1 MIVAWLDHH
10 IRPGTAVMSD
20 TKIKAAKPRSGGHI
34 LIDQL
39 AIHGVDTAFG
49 VPGESY
55 LEALD
60 GLYGHKIRF
69 ITCRQ
74 EGGAAMMA
82 DAYGKLTGRPGICFV
97 TRGPGATN
105 ASAGVHVAFQ
115 DSSPMILLVGQVGR
129 DMAEREAFQE
139 IDYRRMFG
147 QMAKWVAEIDDA
159 RRIPEYLSRA
169 FYTATAGRPGPVVLA
184 LPEDMLTDVV
194 ETADPGS
201 YHRVAIQPGAADMA
215 KLGALLAQA
224 ERPLAI
230 VGGGGWS
237 EQARGDFEAFCSTHN
252 VPVAASFR
260 CQDYIDNA
268 HPNYVGHAGV
278 GINPKLG
285 AYIKESDLL
294 LVVGA
299 RLGEMTTQGY
309 TLIDIPRPKQTL
321 VHVYPDPNEIGRTYQ
336 PDLAIVASSDA
347 FAAAAKTL
355 PATGAKRG
363 GRVEAGHA
371 ELLAYS
377 KPLASPGA
385 VQMSEV
391 VAWLRKRLPADA
403 IVTNGAG
410 NYATWVHR
418 FWSYGKFRTQLA
430 PTSGSMGYGVPA
442 AVAAKAV
449 HPKRTVVAFAG
460 DGCFMMTGQE
470 FMTAVQHELPIIV
483 IISNNSM
490 YGTIRMQ
497 QEREHPGRISGTE
510 LKNPDFAALA
520 RACGGYGAKVAR
532 TQDFAAAFD
541 EAVASGKP
549 SIIELVID
557 PEALSPSMTLSAFR
571 AQGLSKR

>member
-1 MIVAWLDHH
+1 
-10 IRPGTAVMSD
+10 MSD
-20 TKIKAAKPRSGGHI
+20 TKPKAVKPRSGGHI
-34 LIDQL
+34 LVDQL
-39 AIHGVDTAFG
+39 ALHGVDTAFG

-60 GLYGHKIRF
+60 GLFDHKIRF

-115 DSSPMILLVGQVGR
+115 DSTPMILLVGQVGR
-129 DMAEREAFQE
+129 DMVEREAFQE

-159 RRIPEYLSRA
+159 RRIPEYVSRA
-169 FYTATAGRPGPVVLA
+169 FYTATSGRPGPVVLA

-194 ETADPGS
+194 EVADPGS
-201 YHRVAIQPGAADMA
+201 YRRVMIQPGAADMA
-215 KLGALLAQA
+215 RLGALLAKA

-237 EQARGDFEAFCSTHN
+237 ERARGDFEAFCSLHN
-252 VPVAASFR
+252 LPVAASFR
-260 CQDYIDNA
+260 CQDYIDNM

-285 AYIKESDLL
+285 AYIRGSDLL

-321 VHVYPDPNEIGRTYQ
+321 VHVYADPNEIGRTYQ
-336 PDLAIVASSDA
+336 PDFAIVASSDA
-347 FAAAAKTL
+347 FAAAARNL
-355 PATGAKRG
+355 PAAVG
-363 GRVEAGHA
+363 GPRVARVEAAHA
-371 ELLAYS
+371 ELLAYT
-377 KPLASPGA
+377 KPLASPGG
-385 VQMSEV
+385 VQMADI
-391 VAWLRKRLPADA
+391 VAWLRQRLPADA

-418 FWSYGKFRTQLA
+418 FWSYGRFRTQLA

-449 HPKRTVVAFAG
+449 HPNRTVVAFAG
-460 DGCFMMTGQE
+460 DGCFMMTAQE
-470 FMTAVQHELPIIV
+470 FMTAVQHDLPIIV
-483 IISNNSM
+483 IICNNGM
-490 YGTIRMQ
+490 YGTIRMH
-497 QEREHPGRISGTE
+497 QEREHPGRVLGTE

-520 RACGGYGAKVAR
+520 RAYGGFGAKVSR
-532 TQDFAAAFD
+532 TEDFAAAFE
-541 EAVASGKP
+541 EALASGKP
-549 SIIELVID
+549 SIIELTID
-557 PEALSPSMTLSAFR
+557 PEALSPSTTLSAFR
-571 AQGLSKR
+571 AQGLAKH